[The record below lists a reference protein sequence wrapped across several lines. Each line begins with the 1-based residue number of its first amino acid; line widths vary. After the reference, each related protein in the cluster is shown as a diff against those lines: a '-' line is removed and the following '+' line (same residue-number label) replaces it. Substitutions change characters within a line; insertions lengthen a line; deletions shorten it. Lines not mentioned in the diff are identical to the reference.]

1 MKEDEILD
9 ELKAMR
15 RQLDSIGGLVHGIYR
30 RSKPGPRQPELPGLV
45 ADDSPLPEPGEIEP
59 GEIARSLPRRWCNTV
74 RVYEALWEKF
84 NDWEDSVP
92 MSEVFKEDTL
102 AAIAKKTS
110 RPIQPQT
117 VARMM
122 TALRRA
128 GAIRRD
134 THNRRGFQLALPP
147 SDELREKVEA
157 EANRMNAHKAK
168 EVPA

>member
-45 ADDSPLPEPGEIEP
+45 ADDSPLPQP
-59 GEIARSLPRRWCNTV
+59 GEIARSLPRKWCNTV
-74 RVYEALWEKF
+74 RVYEALWDQVVGAIPF
-84 NDWEDSVP
+84 
-92 MSEVFKEDTL
+92 EVAELYKPSALDVVAER
-102 AAIAKKTS
+102 TS
-110 RPIQPQT
+110 RRLKPQT
-117 VARMM
+117 LARMM
-122 TALRRA
+122 LALSRA
-128 GAIRRD
+128 GAAVHPD
-134 THNRRGFQLALPP
+134 GRRGVWKLVYP

>member
-45 ADDSPLPEPGEIEP
+45 ADDSPLPEPGEI
-59 GEIARSLPRRWCNTV
+59 ARSLPRKWCNTV

-102 AAIAKKTS
+102 QAIAKRTS
-110 RPIQPQT
+110 RPLLPQT

-134 THNRRGFQLALPP
+134 AHDRRGFQLALPP
-147 SDELREKVEA
+147 SDELREKIEA
-157 EANRMNAHKAK
+157 VADRLNAHKAK